1 MRDRPLNILGNV
13 LKVCIGVVLILDLV
27 DFLCAVSEKI
37 EPSAFRQILQV
48 DDFKLFHLSLSVSL
62 SSKRERHSP
71 SPCMVV
77 FLQK

>member
-1 MRDRPLNILGNV
+1 
-13 LKVCIGVVLILDLV
+13 
-27 DFLCAVSEKI
+27 
-37 EPSAFRQILQV
+37 
-48 DDFKLFHLSLSVSL
+48 LSLSVSL